1 MHEAAIAENIATA
14 IQARVASGEIQGRV
28 RTICLQ
34 VGRLSAV
41 IPDNLRF
48 MFEVVTRDS
57 ELAGV
62 QLEIEVTPVQ
72 GHCRAC
78 GADFVIDEVDFWCS
92 ACRSPQVELRSGHEL
107 SIVAVEVD

>member
-1 MHEAAIAENIATA
+1 MHEAGIAQNIATA
-14 IQARVASGEIQGRV
+14 IQQRIDSGEIAGQV

-34 VGRLSAV
+34 VGRLTAV

-57 ELAGV
+57 PLAGV
-62 QLEIEVTPVQ
+62 QLEIELIPVR
-72 GHCRAC
+72 GHCAAC

-92 ACRSPQVELRSGHEL
+92 ACRSPRVELRSGQEL